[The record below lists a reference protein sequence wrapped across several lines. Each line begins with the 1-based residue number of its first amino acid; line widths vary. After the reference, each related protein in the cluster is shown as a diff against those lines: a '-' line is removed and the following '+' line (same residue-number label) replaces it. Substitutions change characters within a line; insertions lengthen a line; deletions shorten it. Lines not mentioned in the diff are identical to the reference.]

1 MNESHVDSVLL
12 LAVPF
17 HQDADFDFGKQTITQ
32 DIQVYLS
39 LLYEVHSF
47 LLTTVPETFSIGWP
61 GSNVLPCGNG
71 ICMGKGFAIMHSES
85 LKFTVLLSFFS
96 NVNLSFLCQ

>member
-32 DIQVYLS
+32 DIQVFLS
-39 LLYEVHSF
+39 AINIVVLLQNIFEVYSF
-47 LLTTVPETFSIGWP
+47 LEAT
-61 GSNVLPCGNG
+61 
-71 ICMGKGFAIMHSES
+71 
-85 LKFTVLLSFFS
+85 
-96 NVNLSFLCQ
+96 

>member
-32 DIQVYLS
+32 DIQV
-39 LLYEVHSF
+39 
-47 LLTTVPETFSIGWP
+47 
-61 GSNVLPCGNG
+61 
-71 ICMGKGFAIMHSES
+71 
-85 LKFTVLLSFFS
+85 FFRP
-96 NVNLSFLCQ
+96 

>member
-32 DIQVYLS
+32 DIQVVLS
-39 LLYEVHSF
+39 AINIVVLLQNIFEVHSF
-47 LLTTVPETFSIGWP
+47 LLTTVPETFSIG
-61 GSNVLPCGNG
+61 
-71 ICMGKGFAIMHSES
+71 
-85 LKFTVLLSFFS
+85 
-96 NVNLSFLCQ
+96 